1 MSFLDT
7 LGSRLFGFIP
17 HKRTIIEND
26 SSTTA
31 YNFNVFSNLSH
42 KYGSANVNHQM
53 ARDLYRNVNNSYA
66 LSAHLIRPIID
77 SVVSFIDT
85 PTIRATNRR
94 VLSALT
100 SCQKRIDSRSVIRIA
115 EREGT
120 CFVWLQFDGTGV
132 KYVVPRPETVKNIA
146 IDPLTKEITGYSI
159 EDVFSHY
166 AVDGNEYQTT
176 VKVLLTK
183 DIMRTTVESTDPSV
197 KTKTTSVTNVLGFIP
212 IVRFTNDAEPWE
224 LRGHSELTVVE
235 PTLKLYHDMLVDA
248 ANAQKQ
254 NSPKL
259 KILTKSVKKFIE
271 NNFGVGM
278 YERVLSGEGLDLD
291 SRDVYLLERD
301 AMGTGESDDLAYV
314 STSQATG
321 DSKSLLEIAFMNAV
335 EGSQVPELIFGAS
348 MGASLSSVQEQRPAF
363 IKRIR
368 RKQEQYAKSWRE
380 LFDMSLDILGYST
393 YAPYDKEAYSLDWE
407 DPDFATDKEK
417 ADTANTFIT
426 GLVKARGNG
435 ILSDKEIHSTLLKRN
450 FVEINSDFDAHIKE
464 LDETQKRK
472 LKETE
477 DVNAKKNDKVT
488 DDYANGDY
496 DNTVAEDVDK
506 NTDASDVE

>member
-1 MSFLDT
+1 MSLLDT
-7 LGSRLFGFIP
+7 LGSTLFGRTRR
-17 HKRTIIEND
+17 KRTVIEND
-26 SSTTA
+26 NSDSS
-31 YNFNVFSNLSH
+31 YNFNVFSNMSH
-42 KYGSANVNHQM
+42 KYGGVNVNHSM
-53 ARDLYRNVNNSYA
+53 ARDLYRNVDNKYA

-94 VLSALT
+94 VLGALE
-100 SCQKRIDSRSVIRIA
+100 SCQKRIDSASIIRIA

-120 CFVWLQFDGTGV
+120 CFVWVQLDEDGEL
-132 KYVVPRPETVKNIA
+132 KYVVPRPETVTNII
-146 IDPLTKEITGYSI
+146 IDPLTKVITGYEI
-159 EDVFSHY
+159 NDVFGHK
-166 AVDGNEYQTT
+166 AIDGNEYQTT
-176 VKVLLTK
+176 VKVLITK
-183 DIMRTTVESTDPSV
+183 EFMKTVIESTDPSV
-197 KTKTTSVTNVLGFIP
+197 KSKTTLVQNVLGFIP

-224 LRGHSELTVVE
+224 LRGHSEITVVE

-254 NSPKL
+254 NSPKI

-278 YERVLSGEGLDLD
+278 YERVLNGEGLNLD

-301 AMGTGESDDLAYV
+301 AGTGESDDLAYV

-368 RKQEQYAKSWRE
+368 RKQAQYAKAWKE
-380 LFDMSLDILGYST
+380 LFDMSLDILGYVA
-393 YAPYDKEAYSLDWE
+393 YAPYDKSAYELDWE

-417 ADTANTFIT
+417 ADTANAFIT
-426 GLVKARGNG
+426 ALVKARSNG
-435 ILSDKEIHSTLLKRN
+435 IMGDSEIHSTLVTRN
-450 FVEINSDFDAHIKE
+450 FVELKTDFKEHIAE
-464 LDETQKRK
+464 LDKTQERIK
-472 LKETE
+472 KEQE
-477 DVNAKKNDKVT
+477 DVAAKKNDEET
-488 DDYANGDY
+488 DAYANGEREGTAV
-496 DNTVAEDVDK
+496 DNVDK
-506 NTDASDVE
+506 NKENQ